1 MCGIAGIVD
10 IHAIQRRPEPPP
22 LDTPDDLAAHARNG
36 RLAAMRRMLEALRHR
51 GPDGEGIHH
60 DDHVTLGHRR
70 LSIIDLAGGRQ
81 PLRNADG
88 SLWLVC
94 NGEIYN
100 YASLRQELE
109 LDGYRFLTHS
119 DCEVIIGLYE
129 RLGERLLARL
139 RGMFAF
145 ALWDAKRG
153 RLLMARDHLGQKP
166 LYYAYDDPRNGG
178 SPPFLSAD
186 GGDFAFASEIKG
198 LLALRRRPPA
208 MNLAA
213 LDQYLALRLID
224 APLSMFEGI
233 HKLPPGHLLCLEAG
247 APPRIEPYWHLRQ
260 EPRLHGSEEQLLDEL
275 EERIGETLQLHL
287 VSDVPVGAFLS
298 GGMDSSLLVAMLTR
312 KLGVR
317 DLPTFTMSLDYQR
330 FDEAPAARAVARL
343 FGTRHHES
351 RVRPEITALLPD
363 LVAAL
368 DEPSDPLS
376 LCTWLLAKFTR
387 REVKVVIGGDGGDEL
402 FGGYDRY
409 YGNVYAARYSH
420 IPSSL
425 RRGLL
430 APAMALIPES
440 GWYKSIGHQLRWLNH
455 LSFHEGSARYA
466 ASLNYFYFDPRR
478 RRDLFTRQVRDRWPD
493 LDAEA
498 AIRRP
503 YEQAGGGMIE
513 RMLHADSLVRL
524 PNHPVMITDRIC
536 MAHGLEARSPFMDHE
551 LATFAAR
558 LPPDL
563 KVRGGKLRYLQRKL
577 AARYLPDRIL
587 NRPKQGFSSALPY
600 LLQAEYARL
609 YERCLRDSQ
618 LANAGILDR
627 AAIIGLVDEHLARRA
642 DHGNRLWLLINAEIW
657 YRMAIQGQSKEDMHQ
672 ALGHAPRST
681 VATGQVETVRQP
693 SVGAAGQRARTE

>member
-10 IHAIQRRPEPPP
+10 LHALQQR
-22 LDTPDDLAAHARNG
+22 LDPVPANASDVPTADTCGER
-36 RLAAMRRMLEALRHR
+36 RTAMRRMLEALRHR

-60 DDHVTLGHRR
+60 DDCVTLGHRR

-100 YASLRQELE
+100 YPALRQELE
-109 LDGYRFLTHS
+109 RDGYRFLTHS

-129 RLGERLLARL
+129 RFGEHLLARL

-153 RLLMARDHLGQKP
+153 RLLAARDHLGQKP
-166 LYYAYDDPRNGG
+166 LYYTYDEPPDGG
-178 SPPFLSAD
+178 SLRRTVAD
-186 GGDFAFASEIKG
+186 PESGRGFAFASEIKA
-198 LLALRRRPPA
+198 LLALRRRRPA

-233 HKLPPGHLLCLEAG
+233 HKLPPGHLLSLEAG
-247 APPRIEPYWHLRQ
+247 AAPRIEPYWHLRQ
-260 EPRLHGSEEQLLDEL
+260 EPRLGGSEEQLLDEL
-275 EERIGETLQLHL
+275 EERIEESLRLHL

-298 GGMDSSLLVAMLTR
+298 GGMDSSLLVAMLAK

-317 DLPTFTMSLDYQR
+317 DLPTFTMGLDYQR

-343 FGTRHHES
+343 FDTRHHES

-409 YGNVYAARYSH
+409 YGNLYAARYSRV
-420 IPSSL
+420 PSSL
-425 RRGLL
+425 RRGVL

-440 GWYKSIGHQLRWLNH
+440 GWYKSVGHQLRWLNH

-478 RRDLFTRQVRDRWPD
+478 RRNLFTQQVRDRWPD

-503 YEQAGGGMIE
+503 YEQASGGPIE
-513 RMLHADSLVRL
+513 RMLYADSLVRL

-577 AARYLPDRIL
+577 AARYLPEQIL

-600 LLQAEYARL
+600 LLQNEYARL

-618 LANAGILDR
+618 LACAGILDR
-627 AAIIGLVDEHLARRA
+627 AAISVLVDEHLAKRA
-642 DHGNRLWLLINAEIW
+642 DHGNRLWLLINAEVW
-657 YRMAIQGQSKEDMHQ
+657 YRMAIQGQSKDDLRQ
-672 ALGHAPRST
+672 DLAPGPTS
-681 VATGQVETVRQP
+681 A
-693 SVGAAGQRARTE
+693 RASAVS